1 MKHIQKCFL
10 SIITLSVL
18 FFGSTSLFFIPEKVF
33 AEDINSIS
41 IQVTPENP
49 KDSENVTITT
59 SSINFDLD
67 GADFV
72 WKINDITQ
80 KSGKGLKSFSF
91 KTGALGSVTVITL
104 NIISNDRASVFERFI
119 TIKASSVDLIFESP
133 DSYTPPFYKG
143 KKLPAQESLVKV
155 TAMPNAPGFGKTING
170 KDFIYSW
177 KRNGKNITSVSGFG
191 KQSYSFNMDYMN
203 GDEVIEV
210 SVRTSNGSYS
220 GVGKT
225 TIKAVNPVI
234 KFYEKSQNQINLSK
248 SLKEDSVIK
257 NPTTISSVPYFIS
270 AKRRVD
276 KNISYNWKINNESF
290 SSDGNKSEITIGAE
304 KEGQITLDLSIEH
317 ATKFFQEAA
326 KRLKINI

>member
-10 SIITLSVL
+10 SIITFSIL
-18 FFGSTSLFFIPEKVF
+18 FFGSTSLLFIPKEVF

-41 IQVTPENP
+41 VQVTPENP
-49 KDSENVTITT
+49 KDNEVVTITT

-80 KSGKGLKSFSF
+80 KNGRGIKSFSF
-91 KTGALGSVTVITL
+91 KTGSLGSVTVVTL
-104 NIISNDRASVFERFI
+104 NIVSSDRASVFERFI

-143 KKLPAQESLVKV
+143 KKLPAQESLIKIV
-155 TAMPNAPGFGKTING
+155 AIPNAPGFGKTING

-191 KQSYSFNMDYMN
+191 KQSYTFNMDYMN
-203 GDEVIEV
+203 GDEIVEV
-210 SVRTSNGSYS
+210 SVRTSDGSYS

-225 TIKAVNPVI
+225 TIKAVNPII
-234 KFYEKSQNQINLSK
+234 KFYEKNQNQINLSK
-248 SLKEDSVIK
+248 SLRENTLIK
-257 NPTTISSVPYFIS
+257 NPTTIASIPYFIS
-270 AKRRVD
+270 AKTRID
-276 KNISYNWKINNESF
+276 KNISYDWKINNEF
-290 SSDGNKSEITIGAE
+290 FTGDNNKSEITIGAE

-317 ATKFFQEAA
+317 ATKFFQETA